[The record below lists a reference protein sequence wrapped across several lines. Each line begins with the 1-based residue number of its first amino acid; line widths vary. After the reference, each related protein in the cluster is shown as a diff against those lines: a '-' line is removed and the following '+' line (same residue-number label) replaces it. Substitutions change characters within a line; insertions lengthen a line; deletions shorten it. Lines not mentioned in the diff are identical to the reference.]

1 SSIGNLALLNSSFLS
16 RIFLPNFI
24 LDPSSTSLVWCKLRQ
39 YIGHFSSLGS
49 LLCTAWAMMD
59 QYLSTS
65 SNARLRQ
72 FSTVQAARCL
82 VSLTFFLSF
91 LHSLPLIIYNQINI
105 SKTTNISSCS
115 LSNSVIYRNYITYFV
130 TPFLLGIIPTFIMI
144 VFAALAYANIK
155 YLHQRQ
161 MRTQVQQQLTQMVS
175 AQAFFVLIGMIAY
188 TTQTIYNLLTMSTP
202 KNALR
207 QADENV
213 ALTITGV
220 LSYTGYVFNFY
231 IYMVVSPSLRKQ
243 FK

>member
-1 SSIGNLALLNSSFLS
+1 
-16 RIFLPNFI
+16 
-24 LDPSSTSLVWCKLRQ
+24 
-39 YIGHFSSLGS
+39 
-49 LLCTAWAMMD
+49 
-59 QYLSTS
+59 
-65 SNARLRQ
+65 
-72 FSTVQAARCL
+72 
-82 VSLTFFLSF
+82 
-91 LHSLPLIIYNQINI
+91 
-105 SKTTNISSCS
+105 
-115 LSNSVIYRNYITYFV
+115 
-130 TPFLLGIIPTFIMI
+130 MI

-207 QADENV
+207 QAEENV

-243 FK
+243 FKQLIKNFLHYLTCHIIVTNRTAPVHIIYNN